1 MLRLVSY
8 ACAAMLALSACA
20 ASASQSPDAPRRPAS
35 TADPQASADPS
46 SSATAPVVVFLGD
59 SYTAGIT
66 GTPPEETYAA
76 VTARRLDWQVIITGY
91 RGTGFVAQGRV
102 GKTFAMLDRE
112 EVAWRPA
119 PDMMIVAGGHNDWL
133 QNPREVAAAARALLS
148 GIKHRWPATTLVL
161 TGPMW
166 GGDPRVKALHVR
178 DALKGV
184 ADELGIPFID
194 PLQER
199 WITGDVRRRTGTAR
213 RYIRPDGVH
222 PNEAGNQYFADRL
235 VADLRG
241 LGLTEPRLGRTG

>member
-20 ASASQSPDAPRRPAS
+20 ASASQSPDPSRRS
-35 TADPQASADPS
+35 TAAGDPRTSAGRSAS
-46 SSATAPVVVFLGD
+46 APVVVFLGD

-66 GTPPEETYAA
+66 GTPPHETYAA
-76 VTARRLDWQVIITGY
+76 VTARRLDWQVIIAGY
-91 RGTGFVAQGRV
+91 RGTGFVAKGRV

-119 PDMMIVAGGHNDWL
+119 PDMMIVAGGHNDW
-133 QNPREVAAAARALLS
+133 QQDPRKVAAAARALLG
-148 GIKHRWPATTLVL
+148 GIKHRWPATPLVL

-178 DALKGV
+178 DELERV
-184 ADELGIPFID
+184 AAELGIPFID
-194 PLQER
+194 PLRER
-199 WITGDVRRRTGTAR
+199 WITGDVRRGTGTAR

-222 PNEAGNQYFADRL
+222 PNEAGNEYFADRL